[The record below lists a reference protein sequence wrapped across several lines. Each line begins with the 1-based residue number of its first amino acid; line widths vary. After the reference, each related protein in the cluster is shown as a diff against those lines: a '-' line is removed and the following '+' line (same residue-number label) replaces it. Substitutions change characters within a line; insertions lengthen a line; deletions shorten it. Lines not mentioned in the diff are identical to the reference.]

1 MYAARSATCVFE
13 ITGPQTGMKGRFG
26 FFDSPRPC
34 VMIRVSVATVS
45 DLPTPLSAGT
55 YGETPPHYRSTN
67 GGLAA
72 TPLPSL
78 ASGARRTPQLRVRP
92 TLSVLTPRL

>member
-1 MYAARSATCVFE
+1 MPATTAPWFPGIGTGAAYCTCGSPARMYATRSATCVFE

-45 DLPTPLSAGT
+45 DFPIPLSAGT
-55 YGETPPHYRSTN
+55 
-67 GGLAA
+67 
-72 TPLPSL
+72 
-78 ASGARRTPQLRVRP
+78 
-92 TLSVLTPRL
+92 